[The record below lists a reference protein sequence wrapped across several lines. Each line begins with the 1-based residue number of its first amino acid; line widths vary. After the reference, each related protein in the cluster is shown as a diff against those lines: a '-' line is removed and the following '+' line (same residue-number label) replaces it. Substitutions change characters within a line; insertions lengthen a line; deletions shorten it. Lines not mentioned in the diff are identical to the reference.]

1 MKTIMPTSSSVR
13 MAQSACGADFL
24 PGFYLAIK
32 SISGFLPTAL
42 LSPHYCN
49 KYSIHLSIDFPLNK
63 ISKSI
68 SFVLPLNTKTA
79 TLAGLVL
86 GVSFYYIIFLTLSM
100 PTLQIDSL

>member
-24 PGFYLAIK
+24 PGFYLVIK

-42 LSPHYCN
+42 LSPCYCN
-49 KYSIHLSIDFPLNK
+49 KCSIYLSIDFPLYK

-68 SFVLPLNTKTA
+68 SFVLPLNTKP
-79 TLAGLVL
+79 AGVL
-86 GVSFYYIIFLTLSM
+86 GVPFYYIICLTLSM